1 MNYRLLC
8 DIFRR
13 NREYT
18 SLTAALT
25 SPAYGKRKPYYV
37 SGLTAGSEHVF
48 LHSLAEDFAAKTF
61 PPVIMVASE
70 KRAASFCEFLVSCG
84 MRAAYFPSRE
94 YCFSNIASSH
104 DYEGERLNVLSS
116 LTGIVPDDARAEV
129 ICTTAE
135 AALQVTLSPE
145 ELRDKCIKVS
155 YDEPLDTSSLA
166 EKLTDAGYTRVEL
179 VESAGQFAIRG
190 GIVDICPP
198 SSSPVRI
205 ELFGDEID
213 RMGYFSSDTQRF
225 TEYSPETLVFPPVR
239 ELMVSAEKR
248 EELRDMIK
256 RQIRRLGNNTEEKNA
271 RAAEVLGS
279 ELTSLE
285 HGFELNFADKYL
297 PTLYPSGTSL
307 LDYDCGP
314 MILVDCGEIEERA
327 AAQTALIEQSIA
339 DMTENHELPPQK
351 NGIYLRSFEEIGDRQ
366 SSPVVFV
373 DTLVRSHSGF
383 TPAGL
388 FTFNTRH
395 VPAYSGNTALFN
407 EDLER
412 FRGEGY
418 ICAVLCAT
426 ENEKTAIS
434 EDLISRG
441 CTAIQADGEDVT
453 AEKLIGGKNT
463 PVLIMSGEFPGGFEL
478 AYPKFVLLDY
488 SRESA
493 KPSRG
498 HYLRKAKK
506 KKTAT
511 EAIMS
516 YADLEVGDIVVHEAY
531 GIGQYMG
538 LETLTIDGASR
549 DYVHI
554 KYAGS
559 DKLFLPVDQLDHVSK
574 YIGAG
579 SDTGVVKLSKMGGTD
594 WMRSKS
600 KAKAATREMAKELIE
615 LYARRKR
622 TKGISFD
629 PDDDMCREFA
639 DSFEYEET
647 DGQLAAIDDIRQ
659 DMEKPYPMDRLLCG
673 DVGYGKTEV
682 ALRAA
687 FKAVM
692 SGKQVAVLVPTTI
705 LAYQHYQTFLSRMR
719 AFPVKIDMVSRFRTQ
734 SEQAAAIRR
743 VARRDTDIIIGT
755 HRLISKD
762 VNFFDLGLIIIDEE
776 QRFGVAQKEKLK
788 QLAVNAD
795 ILTLTATPIPRT
807 LNMAMGGIV
816 DMSVLEEAPGLRS
829 PVQTYVMEFDEALIN
844 EAIRRE
850 LRRGGQV
857 FYLYNRV
864 EGIYNVADRIERA
877 IPDARI
883 AVAHG
888 KMERDAIEEVWDQL
902 IKGEVDILVCTTI
915 IETGVDIPNANTLI
929 IENAE
934 NYGLSQLHQI
944 RGRVGRSS
952 TRAFAYFTYKR
963 GKTSF
968 CHQGIRRVRRR
979 IQNSSPRP

>member
-61 PPVIMVASE
+61 PPVIMFASE

-145 ELRDKCIKVS
+145 ELREKCIKVS

-327 AAQTALIEQSIA
+327 AAQNALIEQSIA

-579 SDTGVVKLSKMGGTD
+579 SDTGMVKLSKMGGTD
-594 WMRSKS
+594 WMR
-600 KAKAATREMAKELIE
+600 A
-615 LYARRKR
+615 
-622 TKGISFD
+622 
-629 PDDDMCREFA
+629 
-639 DSFEYEET
+639 
-647 DGQLAAIDDIRQ
+647 
-659 DMEKPYPMDRLLCG
+659 
-673 DVGYGKTEV
+673 
-682 ALRAA
+682 
-687 FKAVM
+687 
-692 SGKQVAVLVPTTI
+692 
-705 LAYQHYQTFLSRMR
+705 
-719 AFPVKIDMVSRFRTQ
+719 
-734 SEQAAAIRR
+734 
-743 VARRDTDIIIGT
+743 
-755 HRLISKD
+755 
-762 VNFFDLGLIIIDEE
+762 
-776 QRFGVAQKEKLK
+776 
-788 QLAVNAD
+788 
-795 ILTLTATPIPRT
+795 
-807 LNMAMGGIV
+807 
-816 DMSVLEEAPGLRS
+816 
-829 PVQTYVMEFDEALIN
+829 
-844 EAIRRE
+844 
-850 LRRGGQV
+850 
-857 FYLYNRV
+857 
-864 EGIYNVADRIERA
+864 
-877 IPDARI
+877 
-883 AVAHG
+883 
-888 KMERDAIEEVWDQL
+888 
-902 IKGEVDILVCTTI
+902 
-915 IETGVDIPNANTLI
+915 
-929 IENAE
+929 
-934 NYGLSQLHQI
+934 
-944 RGRVGRSS
+944 
-952 TRAFAYFTYKR
+952 
-963 GKTSF
+963 
-968 CHQGIRRVRRR
+968 
-979 IQNSSPRP
+979 

>member
-61 PPVIMVASE
+61 PPVIMFASE

-94 YCFSNIASSH
+94 FCFSNIASSH

-327 AAQTALIEQSIA
+327 AAQNALIEQSIA

-579 SDTGVVKLSKMGGTD
+579 SDTGMVKLSKMGGTD
-594 WMRSKS
+594 WMRAKS

-743 VARRDTDIIIGT
+743 VARGDTDIIIGT

-864 EGIYNVADRIERA
+864 EGIYNVADRIGRA

-888 KMERDAIEEVWDQL
+888 KMDRDAIEEVWDQL

-915 IETGVDIPNANTLI
+915 IETGVDIPNATRF
-929 IENAE
+929 AE
-934 NYGLSQLHQI
+934 E
-944 RGRVGRSS
+944 
-952 TRAFAYFTYKR
+952 
-963 GKTSF
+963 
-968 CHQGIRRVRRR
+968 
-979 IQNSSPRP
+979 

>member
-61 PPVIMVASE
+61 PPVIMFASE

-327 AAQTALIEQSIA
+327 AAQNALIEQSIA
-339 DMTENHELPPQK
+339 DMTENHELLPQK

-441 CTAIQADGEDVT
+441 CTAIQADGVDVT

-579 SDTGVVKLSKMGGTD
+579 SDTGMVKLSKMGGTD
-594 WMRSKS
+594 WMRAKS

-743 VARRDTDIIIGT
+743 VARGDTDIIIGT

-762 VNFFDLGLIIIDEE
+762 VNFLDLGLIIIDEE

-888 KMERDAIEEVWDQL
+888 KMDRRHRRSVGSAYQ
-902 IKGEVDILVCTTI
+902 
-915 IETGVDIPNANTLI
+915 
-929 IENAE
+929 
-934 NYGLSQLHQI
+934 
-944 RGRVGRSS
+944 GRSRHFS
-952 TRAFAYFTYKR
+952 LHDNYRD
-963 GKTSF
+963 
-968 CHQGIRRVRRR
+968 RR
-979 IQNSSPRP
+979 

>member
-61 PPVIMVASE
+61 PPVIMFASE

-190 GIVDICPP
+190 GIVDVCPP

-256 RQIRRLGNNTEEKNA
+256 KQIRRLGNNTEEKNA

-327 AAQTALIEQSIA
+327 AAQNALIEQSIA

-463 PVLIMSGEFPGGFEL
+463 PVLIMSGEFLGGFEL

-579 SDTGVVKLSKMGGTD
+579 SDTGMVKLSKMGGTD
-594 WMRSKS
+594 WMRAKS

-743 VARRDTDIIIGT
+743 VARGDTDIIIGT

-762 VNFFDLGLIIIDEE
+762 VNFLDLGLIIIDEE

-864 EGIYNVADRIERA
+864 EGI
-877 IPDARI
+877 
-883 AVAHG
+883 
-888 KMERDAIEEVWDQL
+888 
-902 IKGEVDILVCTTI
+902 
-915 IETGVDIPNANTLI
+915 
-929 IENAE
+929 
-934 NYGLSQLHQI
+934 
-944 RGRVGRSS
+944 
-952 TRAFAYFTYKR
+952 
-963 GKTSF
+963 
-968 CHQGIRRVRRR
+968 
-979 IQNSSPRP
+979 

>member
-48 LHSLAEDFAAKTF
+48 LQSLAEDFAAKTF
-61 PPVIMVASE
+61 PPVIMFASE

-116 LTGIVPDDARAEV
+116 LTGIIPDDARTEV

-145 ELRDKCIKVS
+145 ELREKCIKVS

-179 VESAGQFAIRG
+179 VESAGQFVIRG
-190 GIVDICPP
+190 GIVDVCPP

-327 AAQTALIEQSIA
+327 AAQNALIEQSIA

-412 FRGEGY
+412 FRGESY

-453 AEKLIGGKNT
+453 AEKLIVGKNT

-743 VARRDTDIIIGT
+743 AARGDTDIIIGT

-883 AVAHG
+883 AVAHE
-888 KMERDAIEEVWDQL
+888 KWSA
-902 IKGEVDILVCTTI
+902 T
-915 IETGVDIPNANTLI
+915 P
-929 IENAE
+929 
-934 NYGLSQLHQI
+934 
-944 RGRVGRSS
+944 
-952 TRAFAYFTYKR
+952 
-963 GKTSF
+963 
-968 CHQGIRRVRRR
+968 
-979 IQNSSPRP
+979 